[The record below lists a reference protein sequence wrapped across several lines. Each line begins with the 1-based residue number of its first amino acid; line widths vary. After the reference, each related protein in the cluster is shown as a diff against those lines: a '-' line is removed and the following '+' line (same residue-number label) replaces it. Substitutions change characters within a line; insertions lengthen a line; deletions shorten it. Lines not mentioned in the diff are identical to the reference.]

1 MGGRHR
7 GTLGILKHLGCNR
20 IGAASD
26 RTNGSSPAY
35 DSMEFF
41 QAFSFFGQKRLN
53 STQPVLILIHEMQ
66 IARDIFPAMG
76 DRVSPDWRIVQIDA
90 TFVEVEPILMINRR

>member
-1 MGGRHR
+1 
-7 GTLGILKHLGCNR
+7 
-20 IGAASD
+20 
-26 RTNGSSPAY
+26 
-35 DSMEFF
+35 MEVF

-66 IARDIFPAMG
+66 IARDIFPGMG

-90 TFVEVEPILMINRR
+90 YLCGSGAHIDD